1 MELMKTKQTLSPPQ
15 CVHCHASTY
24 EVRYHSRY
32 QTLDGERI
40 VFRCRV
46 CRKTFNDRYGTA
58 FYDLKK
64 PAEQVT
70 RAVGQVAE
78 GLSFE
83 AVARIENISPKTV
96 AEWTRRAAH
105 QADLIDTQLVRQ
117 LEIETVE
124 VDELYS
130 FAGNKQEVQ
139 TRQSESGKHW
149 THCSFARK
157 TRLILEVEV
166 GERNEVL
173 AQSLIAKTAC
183 RLAESCYPLWVSDGW
198 KAYIFALLLQFHRK
212 VHQIKKSGRGRPP
225 KPQMIPHP
233 SLRYAQVIKQRVAG
247 RVVGIDKRIIFGE
260 EETIDYKEVITSH
273 IERLNGTMRLHVTPL
288 HRKTRCFAK
297 KKSKLQEQV
306 TLFKSYYNFCL
317 PHYSLNYQTP
327 AQATGIIDK
336 RLTMTE
342 LLNYGGS

>member
-1 MELMKTKQTLSPPQ
+1 MKTKQTLSPPQ
-15 CVHCHASTY
+15 CVHCHASAY

-46 CRKTFNDRYGTA
+46 CLKTFNDRYGTA

-64 PAEQVT
+64 PSKQVT
-70 RAVGQVAE
+70 RAVQQVAE

-83 AVARIENISPKTV
+83 AVARVENISPKTV
-96 AEWTRRAAH
+96 SEWTKRASK
-105 QADLIDTQLVRQ
+105 QADLIDTELVCG
-117 LEIETVE
+117 LTVEVVE

-130 FAGNKQEVQ
+130 FAGNKQEVK
-139 TRQSESGKHW
+139 TRQSETGKHW
-149 THCSFARK
+149 THCSFART

-183 RLAESCYPLWVSDGW
+183 RLSKDCYPLWVSDGW
-198 KAYIFALLLQFHRK
+198 KAYIFALLLKYHRL
-212 VHQIKKSGRGRPP
+212 VHQIKRTGRGRPP
-225 KPQMIPHP
+225 KPKMIPHP
-233 SLRYAQVIKQRVAG
+233 SLRYAQVVKQRERG
-247 RVVGIDKRIIFGE
+247 RVVGIEKRIIFDE
-260 EETIDYKEVITSH
+260 EQLIDYKEVITSH

-317 PHYSLNYQTP
+317 LHHSLDYQTP

-336 RLTMTE
+336 RLTMRE

>member
-1 MELMKTKQTLSPPQ
+1 MKTKQTLSPPQ
-15 CVHCHASTY
+15 CVHCHASAY

-46 CRKTFNDRYGTA
+46 CLKTFNDRYGTA

-64 PAEQVT
+64 PSKQVT
-70 RAVGQVAE
+70 RAVQQVAE

-83 AVARIENISPKTV
+83 AVARVENISPKTV
-96 AEWTRRAAH
+96 SEWTKRASK
-105 QADLIDTQLVRQ
+105 QADLIDTELVCG
-117 LEIETVE
+117 LTVEVVE

-130 FAGNKQEVQ
+130 FAGNKQEVE
-139 TRQSESGKHW
+139 TRQSETGKHW
-149 THCSFARK
+149 THCSFART

-183 RLAESCYPLWVSDGW
+183 RLSKDCYPLWVSDGW
-198 KAYIFALLLQFHRK
+198 KAYIFALLLKYQRL
-212 VHQIKKSGRGRPP
+212 VQQIKRTGRGRPP
-225 KPQMIPHP
+225 KPKMIPPP
-233 SLRYAQVIKQRVAG
+233 SLRYAQVVKQTERG
-247 RVVGIDKRIIFGE
+247 RVVGIEKRIIFDE
-260 EETIDYKEVITSH
+260 EQLIDYKEVITSH

-317 PHYSLNYQTP
+317 PHHSLDYQTP

-336 RLTMTE
+336 RLTMRE

>member
-1 MELMKTKQTLSPPQ
+1 MKTKQTLSPPQ
-15 CVHCHASTY
+15 CVHCHASAY

-46 CRKTFNDRYGTA
+46 CLKTFNDRYGTA

-64 PAEQVT
+64 PSEQVT
-70 RAVGQVAE
+70 RAVQQVAE

-83 AVARIENISPKTV
+83 AVARVENISPKTV
-96 AEWTRRAAH
+96 SEWTKRASK
-105 QADLIDTQLVRQ
+105 QADLIDTELVCG
-117 LEIETVE
+117 LTVEVVE
-124 VDELYS
+124 VDELYW
-130 FAGNKQEVQ
+130 FAGNKQEVE
-139 TRQSESGKHW
+139 TRQSETGKHW
-149 THCSFARK
+149 THCSFART

-183 RLAESCYPLWVSDGW
+183 RLSKDFYPWWVSDGW
-198 KAYIFALLLQFHRK
+198 KAYIFALLLKYQRL
-212 VHQIKKSGRGRPP
+212 VHQIKRTGRGRPP
-225 KPQMIPHP
+225 KPKMIPPP
-233 SLRYAQVIKQRVAG
+233 SLRYAQVVKQRERG
-247 RVVGIDKRIIFGE
+247 RVVGIEKRIIFDE
-260 EETIDYKEVITSH
+260 EQLIDYKEVITSH

-317 PHYSLNYQTP
+317 PHHSLDYQTP

-336 RLTMTE
+336 RLTMRE

>member
-1 MELMKTKQTLSPPQ
+1 MKTKQTLSPPQ
-15 CVHCHASTY
+15 CVHCHASAY

-46 CRKTFNDRYGTA
+46 CLKTFNDRYGTA

-64 PAEQVT
+64 PSKQVT
-70 RAVGQVAE
+70 RAVQQVAE

-83 AVARIENISPKTV
+83 AVARVENISPKTV
-96 AEWTRRAAH
+96 SEWTKRASK
-105 QADLIDTQLVRQ
+105 QADLIDTELVCG
-117 LEIETVE
+117 LTVEVVE

-130 FAGNKQEVQ
+130 FAGNKQEVK
-139 TRQSESGKHW
+139 TRQSETGKHW
-149 THCSFARK
+149 THCSFART

-183 RLAESCYPLWVSDGW
+183 RLSKDCYPWWVSDGW
-198 KAYIFALLLQFHRK
+198 KAYIFALLLKYQRL
-212 VHQIKKSGRGRPP
+212 VHQIKRTGRGRPP
-225 KPQMIPHP
+225 KPKMIPHP
-233 SLRYAQVIKQRVAG
+233 SLRYAQVVKQRERG
-247 RVVGIDKRIIFGE
+247 RVVGSEKRIIFDE
-260 EETIDYKEVITSH
+260 EQLIDYKEVITSH

-317 PHYSLNYQTP
+317 PHHSLDYQTP

-336 RLTMTE
+336 RLTMRE